1 MQRTTGFSFRKYALL
16 TKGQISVRGNHI
28 LNNMS
33 SSDES
38 RSSKK
43 HKHRHADDSERFKR
57 HGLSSIRRRKIAT
70 KITYWTMVAL
80 AIGVVLAY
88 IYVYINT

>member
-1 MQRTTGFSFRKYALL
+1 
-16 TKGQISVRGNHI
+16 
-28 LNNMS
+28 MS

-38 RSSKK
+38 RSSSSSSHHHHHHSSSKK

-57 HGLSSIRRRKIAT
+57 HGLSSIRRRKLAT